1 MKKICAI
8 SSLFL
13 SMNAIAQEVN
23 LPAEK
28 LWAERT
34 SANQYIIHKSDNAT
48 WNVFVG
54 KNPAK
59 IDWKSSPKILK
70 DSLVI
75 EVSPTERLFFGAIY
89 QKDTLVFSERRLW
102 VENAPNFRDLGG
114 LKTQNGKTVAWG
126 KLFRCGDMGKLSAND
141 LTILKKENIRNV
153 IDFRNEQEVKQSPDT
168 YPADFEVNRVWTFIS
183 PSNGDAMKKIY
194 SLIGNPNTT
203 SAEAEAE
210 AVFEEFYAKMPENVK
225 NYTPFF
231 ETLLNSKENEASLFH
246 CTAGKD
252 RTGLGSALILSV
264 LGVSEETIIE
274 EYYLSNRYTQYLA
287 KSVMMGQLKP
297 EIAKVLAAVE
307 PKYIK
312 STLNAIKTKHGS
324 VIKMLETELGIDEA
338 KRQQLIQK
346 YTF

>member
-1 MKKICAI
+1 MKKLVII

-13 SMNAIAQEVN
+13 SFNVIAQKINLSSEV
-23 LPAEK
+23 
-28 LWAERT
+28 LWAERA
-34 SANQYIIHKSDNAT
+34 SVNQYVIHKNDNRA
-48 WNVFVG
+48 WNIFVG
-54 KNPAK
+54 KNPEK
-59 IDWKSSPKILK
+59 IDWKSRPNLLK

-75 EVSPTERLFFGAIY
+75 EVLPTERLFFGAIY
-89 QKDTLVFSERRLW
+89 QKDTVIFSERRLW

-114 LKTQNGKTVAWG
+114 LKTRNGKTVAWG

-153 IDFRNEQEVKQSPDT
+153 IDFRNEQEIKQSPDI
-168 YPADFEVNRVWTFIS
+168 YPTDFEVNRVWTSIS
-183 PSNGDAMKKIY
+183 PSNGDAMKKFY

-203 SAEAEAE
+203 SAEAE
-210 AVFEEFYAKMPENVK
+210 AVFEEFYAKMPENIK
-225 NYTPFF
+225 NYAPFF
-231 ETLLNSKENEASLFH
+231 ETLLNSKQTEASLFH

-287 KSVMMGQLKP
+287 KSGMMGQLKP
-297 EIAKVLAAVE
+297 EIAKVLAGVE

-346 YTF
+346 YTY